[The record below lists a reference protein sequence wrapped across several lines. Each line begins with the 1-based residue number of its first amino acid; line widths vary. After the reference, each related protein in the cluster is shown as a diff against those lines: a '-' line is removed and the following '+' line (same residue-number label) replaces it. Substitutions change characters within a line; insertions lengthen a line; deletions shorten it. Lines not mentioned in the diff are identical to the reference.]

1 MKLMGTNKLYTV
13 TWQTLK
19 KGKALRWSMIVEAN
33 SKRDAVATFWKRYER
48 KRDVSVKDARPLY
61 SFLGQ
66 SRFKS
71 ATSHYPQG

>member
-33 SKRDAVATFWKRYER
+33 SKRDA
-48 KRDVSVKDARPLY
+48 
-61 SFLGQ
+61 G
-66 SRFKS
+66 
-71 ATSHYPQG
+71 